1 MTIQIDIKAREMEV
15 NDRLNDYVVSKAE
28 KLERYL
34 DGITK
39 ATIELTYVKSARQ
52 VSDRQNVEITVSGKG
67 FVLRSEERSDDIYVA
82 FDSALEKLHRRIE
95 KFKGKRNR
103 KRGDGLTVAESVY
116 ESFEPMDEEAEEP
129 VIIRRKKFTL
139 IPMDEYEAILQGDLT
154 GHEDFFV
161 FYNMNTDSVNV
172 LYKRRDGNYG
182 LIETEIG

>member
-1 MTIQIDIKAREMEV
+1 M
-15 NDRLNDYVVSKAE
+15 
-28 KLERYL
+28 
-34 DGITK
+34 
-39 ATIELTYVKSARQ
+39 
-52 VSDRQNVEITVSGKG
+52 
-67 FVLRSEERSDDIYVA
+67 A